1 MAQEITANNPGQLV
15 RDRLPIRTKVCY
27 GLGTAL
33 DMWGLWLY
41 PGVAFAVFNIYLGVS
56 PWLVGLALTI
66 IRLYDAFSD
75 PFVGWI
81 SDNVRTK
88 YGRRRPFIL
97 ISGILCGLGLPI
109 MFLVSPAWSDKTFLG
124 VSAVFW
130 YMIFSNMIY
139 IPIFSTFTVPFNS
152 LANELTPD
160 YEERTSIMTYRSA
173 MQKVFEVANFYGLR
187 FTNLAWFLVPGT
199 GKQNVLLGLRV
210 YTCILGVV
218 MAIFAIIIFLNV
230 KERYYE
236 KLVVKKKQ
244 ERVSLKSSFY
254 ETLTCRPFLFMLLV
268 GASFNL
274 GTSMLGTLGYYAT
287 VYYVCAGDTVSGNAW
302 NFWMGMAFMFGGL
315 IGAPVL
321 NRVAHF
327 AGKRNALIVTAFI
340 GIIAYAGSWYLYTP
354 AIQWLQTVASCLMG
368 LTASGLWMLYG
379 SICADVIDYDELHT
393 GKRREGSFTSCGTYI
408 LKLGNSLGGLLA
420 GSVLSWIGYNAVL
433 AVQTPETVFWIR
445 VTLASIPLVGMTL
458 VIIFILQVPLTKKIC
473 EEIRATLESRR
484 GQV

>member
-1 MAQEITANNPGQLV
+1 MTQEPTANNTGQV
-15 RDRLPIRTKVCY
+15 IRDRIPVLTKMAY

-41 PGVAFAVFNIYLGVS
+41 PSVGFAVFSIYLGVNA
-56 PWLVGLALTI
+56 WWVGLAMTL

-97 ISGILCGLGLPI
+97 IAGIICGLGLPI
-109 MFLVSPAWSDKTFLG
+109 LFSVSPSWSDKTFFG

-130 YMIFSNMIY
+130 YMIFSNMVY
-139 IPIFSTFTVPFNS
+139 IPIFSAFTVPFNS

-160 YEERTSIMTYRSA
+160 YEERTSLMTYRSA
-173 MQKVFEVANFYGLR
+173 MQKVFEVATFYALR
-187 FTNLAWFLVPGT
+187 FTNLACFLIPGT
-199 GKQNVLLGLRV
+199 DKHNVLRGMQAYSCFLG
-210 YTCILGVV
+210 GV
-218 MAIFAIIIFLNV
+218 MAIFAIIIFLRV

-236 KLVVKKKQ
+236 KIVVKSQ
-244 ERVSLKSSFY
+244 AHISLKSALY

-287 VYYVCAGDTVSGNAW
+287 VFYVCGGNQSLGNDW
-302 NFWMGMAFMFGGL
+302 NFWMGLAFMFGGL
-315 IGAPVL
+315 IGAPIL
-321 NRVAHF
+321 NRVAYF
-327 AGKRNALIVTAFI
+327 IGKRNALIVTACI
-340 GIIAYAGSWYLYTP
+340 GMIAYAGSWYLYTP
-354 AIQWLQTVASCLMG
+354 HIQWLQTVASGLMG

-408 LKLGNSLGGLLA
+408 LKLGNSLGGFLA
-420 GSVLSWIGYNAVL
+420 GIIISKVGDNAAL
-433 AVQTPETVFWIR
+433 QAGNPETIFWIR
-445 VTLASIPLVGMTL
+445 VMLAAVPLVGMVL

-473 EEIRATLESRR
+473 EEIRATLEARR
-484 GQV
+484 GKV

>member
-1 MAQEITANNPGQLV
+1 MAQEITANNSGQLV
-15 RDRLPIRTKVCY
+15 RDRVPVLTKISY

-41 PGVAFAVFNIYLGVS
+41 PSVAFAVFSIYLGVN
-56 PWLVGLALTI
+56 PVLVGLAITL
-66 IRLYDAFSD
+66 IRFYDAFSD

-97 ISGILCGLGLPI
+97 IAGILCGLGLPI
-109 MFLVSPAWSDKTFLG
+109 MFLVSPSWSEKTFLG

-173 MQKVFEVANFYGLR
+173 MQKVFEVGNFYALR
-187 FTNLAWFLVPGT
+187 FTNLAWFLIPGT
-199 GKQNVLLGLRV
+199 GKQNVLLGMRV

-218 MAIFAIIIFLNV
+218 MAIFAIIIFFRV

-236 KLVVKKKQ
+236 KIVVKKKQ
-244 ERVSLKSSFY
+244 EHVSLKSAFY

-287 VYYVCAGDTVSGNAW
+287 IYYVCAGDSVSGNNW
-302 NFWMGMAFMFGGL
+302 NFWMGIAFMVGGL

-321 NRVAHF
+321 NRVAYLL
-327 AGKRNALIVTAFI
+327 GKRNALVVTACI
-340 GIIAYAGSWYLYTP
+340 GIIAYASSWYLYNP
-354 AIQWLQTVASCLMG
+354 NIQWLQTVASGLMG

-408 LKLGNSLGGLLA
+408 LKLGNSMGGFLA
-420 GSVLSWIGYNAVL
+420 GAVL
-433 AVQTPETVFWIR
+433 GLIGGNAALKSGTPETIFWVRIM
-445 VTLASIPLVGMTL
+445 LASIPLVGMAL

-473 EEIRATLESRR
+473 EEIRVTLEARR
-484 GQV
+484 GKV

>member
-1 MAQEITANNPGQLV
+1 MAQEIAATNTGQLV
-15 RDRLPIRTKVCY
+15 RDRVPILTKMAY

-41 PGVAFAVFNIYLGVS
+41 PSVAFGVFSIYLGV
-56 PWLVGLALTI
+56 PYWQVGLALTL
-66 IRLYDAFSD
+66 IRFYDAFSD

-81 SDNVRTK
+81 SDNVRSK

-97 ISGILCGLGLPI
+97 IAGILCGLGLPI
-109 MFLVSPAWSDKTFLG
+109 LFLVSPTWSEKTFLG

-130 YMIFSNMIY
+130 YMIFSSMIY
-139 IPIFSTFTVPFNS
+139 IPIFSLFTVPFNS
-152 LANELTPD
+152 LANEMTPD

-173 MQKVFEVANFYGLR
+173 MQKVFEVANFYALR
-187 FTNLAWFLVPGT
+187 FTNLAWFLVPST
-199 GKQNVLLGLRV
+199 GKQNVLRGMQV
-210 YTCILGVV
+210 YTCILGVI
-218 MAIFAIIIFLNV
+218 MAIFAIIIFLRV

-236 KLVVKKKQ
+236 KIVVKTQ
-244 ERVSLKSSFY
+244 EHISLKSAFY

-274 GTSMLGTLGYYAT
+274 GTSMLGALGYIAT
-287 VYYVCAGDTVSGNAW
+287 VYYVCGGNQALGNDW
-302 NFWMGMAFMFGGL
+302 NLWMGLAFMFVGL

-321 NRVAHF
+321 NRVAYF
-327 AGKRNALIVTAFI
+327 VGKRNALIVTAFI
-340 GIIAYAGSWYLYTP
+340 GITAYAGSWYLYTP
-354 AIQWLQTVASCLMG
+354 HIQWLQTVASGLMG

-379 SICADVIDYDELHT
+379 SICADVIDYDELNT

-408 LKLGNSLGGLLA
+408 LKLGNSLGNFLA
-420 GSVLSWIGYNAVL
+420 GGIISMVGGDAALKSG
-433 AVQTPETVFWIR
+433 TPETILWVRIM
-445 VTLASIPLVGMTL
+445 LAAIPLVGMTL

-473 EEIRATLESRR
+473 EEIRTTLESRR

>member
-1 MAQEITANNPGQLV
+1 MAQETAATNTSQLV
-15 RDRLPIRTKVCY
+15 RDRLPILTKVCY

-41 PGVAFAVFNIYLGVS
+41 PSVAVGVFSIFLGV
-56 PWLVGLALTI
+56 PYWQVGLALTL
-66 IRLYDAFSD
+66 IRFYDAFSD

-97 ISGILCGLGLPI
+97 IAGILCGLGLPI
-109 MFLVSPAWSDKTFLG
+109 MFLVSPNWSEYKFLG
-124 VSAVFW
+124 LSAVFW
-130 YMIFSNMIY
+130 YMILSNMIY

-173 MQKVFEVANFYGLR
+173 MQKVFEVGNFYALK
-187 FTNLAWFLVPGT
+187 FTNLAWFLIPGT
-199 GKQNVLLGLRV
+199 DNHNVLLGMRV

-244 ERVSLKSSFY
+244 EHVSLKSSFY

-274 GTSMLGTLGYYAT
+274 GTSMLGTLGYVAT
-287 VYYVCAGDTVSGNAW
+287 VYYVCGGNQAIGNDW
-302 NFWMGMAFMFGGL
+302 NFWMGLAFMFGGL
-315 IGAPVL
+315 VGAPVL
-321 NRVAHF
+321 NRVAYF
-327 AGKRNALIVTAFI
+327 AGKRNALIITAFI
-340 GIIAYAGSWYLYTP
+340 GIFSYASSWYLYNP
-354 AIQWLQTVASCLMG
+354 NIQWLQPIASGLMG

-393 GKRREGSFTSCGTYI
+393 GKRREGSFTSCGRIFSSWVT
-408 LKLGNSLGGLLA
+408 LWEVFWRGA
-420 GSVLSWIGYNAVL
+420 LSAWL
-433 AVQTPETVFWIR
+433 AVMLLSSR
-445 VTLASIPLVGMTL
+445 GR
-458 VIIFILQVPLTKKIC
+458 LQ
-473 EEIRATLESRR
+473 RFYGFA
-484 GQV
+484 

>member
-1 MAQEITANNPGQLV
+1 MTPEPTANNAGQIV
-15 RDRLPIRTKVCY
+15 RDRVPVLTKMAY

-41 PGVAFAVFNIYLGVS
+41 PSVAFAVFSIYLGVS
-56 PWLVGLALTI
+56 PWLVGLALTL

-97 ISGILCGLGLPI
+97 IAGVICGLGLPI
-109 MFLVSPAWSDKTFLG
+109 LFLVSPSWSDKTFLG
-124 VSAVFW
+124 LSAVFW
-130 YMIFSNMIY
+130 YMILSSMVY
-139 IPIFSTFTVPFNS
+139 IPIFSAFTVPFNS
-152 LANELTPD
+152 LANELSPD

-173 MQKVFEVANFYGLR
+173 MQKVFEVANFYALR
-187 FTNLAWFLVPGT
+187 FTNLSWFLVPGT
-199 GKQNVLLGLRV
+199 GKQNVLLGMQV
-210 YTCILGVV
+210 YTCILGVI
-218 MAIFAIIIFLNV
+218 MAIFAIIIFLRV

-236 KLVVKKKQ
+236 KIVVKMQ
-244 ERVSLKSSFY
+244 EHISLKSAFY

-287 VYYVCAGDTVSGNAW
+287 VFYVCGGDQALGNNW
-302 NFWMGMAFMFGGL
+302 NFWMGLAFMFGGL
-315 IGAPVL
+315 IGAPIL
-321 NRVAHF
+321 NRVAYF
-327 AGKRNALIVTAFI
+327 AGKRNALIVTALI
-340 GIIAYAGSWYLYTP
+340 GMIAYASSWFLYTP
-354 AIQWLQTVASCLMG
+354 HIQWLQTIASGLMG
-368 LTASGLWMLYG
+368 LTAAGLWMLYG

-408 LKLGNSLGGLLA
+408 LKLGNSLGGFFA
-420 GSVLSWIGYNAVL
+420 GFILSLIGGNAAL
-433 AVQTPETVFWIR
+433 QSGTPETIFWVRIML
-445 VTLASIPLVGMTL
+445 VNIPIVGMAL

-473 EEIRATLESRR
+473 EEIRVTLEARR
-484 GQV
+484 GKV

>member
-1 MAQEITANNPGQLV
+1 MTPETTANNTGIV
-15 RDRLPIRTKVCY
+15 RDRLPVPTKMAY

-41 PGVAFAVFNIYLGVS
+41 PSVGFAVFSIYLGCNA
-56 PWLVGLALTI
+56 WWVGLAMTL
-66 IRLYDAFSD
+66 IRFYDAFTD
-75 PFVGWI
+75 PWMGWI

-97 ISGILCGLGLPI
+97 IAGILCGLGLPI
-109 MFLVSPAWSDKTFLG
+109 LFLVSPAWSDKAFLG

-130 YMIFSNMIY
+130 YMILSNMIY
-139 IPIFSTFTVPFNS
+139 IPIFSAFTVPFNS

-160 YEERTSIMTYRSA
+160 YEERTSLMTYRSA
-173 MQKVFEVANFYGLR
+173 MQKVFEVATFYALR
-187 FTNLAWFLVPGT
+187 FTNLACFLIPGT
-199 GKQNVLLGLRV
+199 DKHDVLRGMQV

-218 MAIFAIIIFLNV
+218 MAIFAIIIFLRV

-236 KLVVKKKQ
+236 KIVVKSQ
-244 ERVSLKSSFY
+244 THISLKSALY

-287 VYYVCAGDTVSGNAW
+287 VFYVCGGNQSLGNDW
-302 NFWMGMAFMFGGL
+302 NFWMGLAFMFGGL
-315 IGAPVL
+315 VGAPVL
-321 NRVAHF
+321 NRVAYF
-327 AGKRNALIVTAFI
+327 IGKRNALIVTACI
-340 GIIAYAGSWYLYTP
+340 GMIAYVGSWYLYTP
-354 AIQWLQTVASCLMG
+354 HIQWLQTVASGLMG

-408 LKLGNSLGGLLA
+408 LKLGNSLGGFLA
-420 GSVLSWIGYNAVL
+420 GVIISKVGDNAAL
-433 AVQTPETVFWIR
+433 QAGNPETIFWIR
-445 VTLASIPLVGMTL
+445 VMLAAVPLVGMAL

-473 EEIRATLESRR
+473 EEIRVTLEARR
-484 GQV
+484 GKV

>member
-1 MAQEITANNPGQLV
+1 MSQETTENSAGQIV
-15 RDRLPIRTKVCY
+15 RDRIPVLTKMAY

-41 PGVAFAVFNIYLGVS
+41 PSVGFAVFSIYLGVDAK
-56 PWLVGLALTI
+56 WVGLAMTL

-75 PFVGWI
+75 PWMGWI
-81 SDNVRTK
+81 SDNVRTRF
-88 YGRRRPFIL
+88 GRRRPFIL
-97 ISGILCGLGLPI
+97 IAGILCGLGLPI
-109 MFLVSPAWSDKTFLG
+109 LFCVSHSWADKSFLG
-124 VSAVFW
+124 ISAIFW
-130 YMIFSNMIY
+130 FMIFSNMIY
-139 IPIFSTFTVPFNS
+139 IPVFSAFTVPFNS

-173 MQKVFEVANFYGLR
+173 MQKVFEVATFYALR
-187 FTNLAWFLVPGT
+187 FTNLACFLIPGT
-199 GKQNVLLGLRV
+199 DKHNVLRGMQV
-210 YTCILGVV
+210 YSCILGVV
-218 MAIFAIIIFLNV
+218 MAVFAIIIFLRV

-236 KLVVKKKQ
+236 KLVVKGQ
-244 ERVSLKSSFY
+244 EHISLKSALY

-287 VYYVCAGDTVSGNAW
+287 VYYVCAGNTTLGNDW
-302 NFWMGMAFMFGGL
+302 NFWMGLAFMFGGL

-321 NRVAHF
+321 NRVAYF
-327 AGKRNALIVTAFI
+327 IGKRNALIVTACI

-354 AIQWLQTVASCLMG
+354 HIQWLQTIASGMMG

-379 SICADVIDYDELHT
+379 SICADVIDYDELNT

-408 LKLGNSLGGLLA
+408 LKLGNALGGLLA
-420 GSVLSWIGYNAVL
+420 GYIISSVGGNAALQAGAPETILRIRIML
-433 AVQTPETVFWIR
+433 AVVPI
-445 VTLASIPLVGMTL
+445 VGMIL
-458 VIIFILQVPLTKKIC
+458 VIIFISQVPLTKKIC
-473 EEIRATLESRR
+473 EEIRLKLEARR

>member
-1 MAQEITANNPGQLV
+1 MDQAITSETTTNQV
-15 RDRLPIRTKVCY
+15 RDRIPILTKVCY

-41 PGVAFAVFNIYLGVS
+41 PSVGFAVFSIYLGVD
-56 PWLVGLALTI
+56 PWWVGLAMTL

-75 PFVGWI
+75 PWMGWI
-81 SDNVRTK
+81 SDNIRTK

-97 ISGILCGLGLPI
+97 IAGVLAGLCLPI
-109 MFLVSPAWSDKTFLG
+109 LFLVSPTWADKTFLG

-130 YMIFSNMIY
+130 FMIVSNMIY
-139 IPIFSTFTVPFNS
+139 IPIFSAFTVPFNS

-173 MQKVFEVANFYGLR
+173 MQKVFEVASFYALR
-187 FTNLAWFLVPGT
+187 FTNLAVFLIPGT
-199 GKQNVLLGLRV
+199 NKQNVLLGMQV

-218 MAIFAIIIFLNV
+218 MAVFAVIIFLKV

-236 KLVVKKKQ
+236 KLVVKSQ
-244 ERVSLKSSFY
+244 EHISLKSALY

-287 VYYVCAGDTVSGNAW
+287 VYYVCGGNQALGNDW
-302 NFWMGMAFMFGGL
+302 NFWMGLAFMLGGL
-315 IGAPVL
+315 VGAPVL

-327 AGKRNALIVTAFI
+327 LGKRNALIVTACI

-354 AIQWLQTVASCLMG
+354 KIQWLQTVASGLMG

-408 LKLGNSLGGLLA
+408 LKLGNSMGGFLA
-420 GSVLSWIGYNAVL
+420 GAILSMVGGNAAL
-433 AVQTPETVFWIR
+433 QSGSPQTILWVRIM
-445 VTLASIPLVGMTL
+445 LGAIPVAGMAL
-458 VIIFILQVPLTKKIC
+458 VIAFVLQVPLTRKVC
-473 EEIRATLESRR
+473 EEIRATLEARR
-484 GQV
+484 GKV

>member
-1 MAQEITANNPGQLV
+1 MAQENTGQLV
-15 RDRLPIRTKVCY
+15 RDRVPVLTKMAY

-41 PGVAFAVFNIYLGVS
+41 PSVAFGVFSIFLGV
-56 PWLVGLALTI
+56 PYWQVGLALTL
-66 IRLYDAFSD
+66 IRFYDAFSD

-97 ISGILCGLGLPI
+97 FAGVLCGLGLPI
-109 MFLVSPAWSDKTFLG
+109 LFLVSPTWSDKTFLG

-130 YMIFSNMIY
+130 YMIFSSMLY
-139 IPIFSTFTVPFNS
+139 IPIFSCFTVPFNS

-173 MQKVFEVANFYGLR
+173 MQKVFEVANFYALR

-199 GKQNVLLGLRV
+199 GKQNVLRGMQV

-218 MAIFAIIIFLNV
+218 MAIFAIVIFLRV

-236 KLVVKKKQ
+236 KIVVKTQ
-244 ERVSLKSSFY
+244 EHISLKSAFY

-274 GTSMLGTLGYYAT
+274 GTSMLGTLGYIAT
-287 VYYVCAGDTVSGNAW
+287 VYYVCGGDQAIGNAW
-302 NFWMGMAFMFGGL
+302 NLWMGLAFMFGGL

-321 NRVAHF
+321 NRVAYF
-327 AGKRNALIVTAFI
+327 VGKRNALIITAFI
-340 GIIAYAGSWYLYTP
+340 GIAAYAGSWYLYTP
-354 AIQWLQTVASCLMG
+354 HIQWLQTVASGLMG

-379 SICADVIDYDELHT
+379 SICADVIDYDELNT

-408 LKLGNSLGGLLA
+408 LKLGNSLGTFVA
-420 GSVLSWIGYNAVL
+420 GSIISMVGGDAALKSGTPGTILWVRIML
-433 AVQTPETVFWIR
+433 A
-445 VTLASIPLVGMTL
+445 AIPLVGMAL
-458 VIIFILQVPLTKKIC
+458 VIAFILQVPLTKKIC
-473 EEIRATLESRR
+473 EEIRMKLEARR

>member
-1 MAQEITANNPGQLV
+1 MAQETTANKPGQLV
-15 RDRLPIRTKVCY
+15 RDRVPVLTKMAY

-41 PGVAFAVFNIYLGVS
+41 PNVAFAVFSIYLGAS
-56 PWLVGLALTI
+56 PVLVGLALTL
-66 IRLYDAFSD
+66 IRFYDAFSD

-97 ISGILCGLGLPI
+97 IAGILAGLGLPI
-109 MFLVSPAWSDKTFLG
+109 LFLVSPSWSDKTFLG
-124 VSAVFW
+124 LSAVFW
-130 YMIFSNMIY
+130 YMIGSSLIY
-139 IPIFSTFTVPFNS
+139 IPIFSAFTVPFNS

-173 MQKVFEVANFYGLR
+173 MQKVFEVATFYALR
-187 FTNLAWFLVPGT
+187 FTNLAWFVIPST
-199 GKQNVLLGLRV
+199 GKQNVLRGMQV
-210 YTCILGVV
+210 YTCGLGIV
-218 MAIFAIIIFLNV
+218 MAIFAIIIFLRV

-236 KLVVKKKQ
+236 KIVVKSQ
-244 ERVSLKSSFY
+244 DHISLKSAFY

-287 VYYVCAGDTVSGNAW
+287 VYYVCGGDTTLGNDW
-302 NFWMGMAFMFGGL
+302 NFWMGLAFMSGGL
-315 IGAPVL
+315 IGAPLL
-321 NRVAHF
+321 NRVAYF
-327 AGKRNALIVTAFI
+327 MGKRNALVVTAGI
-340 GIIAYAGSWYLYTP
+340 GIIAYAGSWYLYNP
-354 AIQWLQTVASCLMG
+354 HVQWLQTVASGLMG

-408 LKLGNSLGGLLA
+408 LKLGNSLGGFLA
-420 GSVLSWIGYNAVL
+420 GAVISLIGGNAALQSGTPATILWVRIML
-433 AVQTPETVFWIR
+433 A
-445 VTLASIPLVGMTL
+445 AIPLAGMAL
-458 VIIFILQVPLTKKIC
+458 VIVFILQVPLTKKIC
-473 EEIRATLESRR
+473 EEIRATLEARR

>member
-1 MAQEITANNPGQLV
+1 MPQEPTATTPGEIV
-15 RDRLPIRTKVCY
+15 RDRLPVLTKMAY

-41 PGVAFAVFNIYLGVS
+41 PSVGFAVFSIYLGVDAK
-56 PWLVGLALTI
+56 WVGLAMTL

-75 PFVGWI
+75 PWVGWI

-97 ISGILCGLGLPI
+97 FAGIVCGLGLPI
-109 MFLVSPAWSDKTFLG
+109 LFSVSPSWAGKTYLG
-124 VSAVFW
+124 VPSVFW

-139 IPIFSTFTVPFNS
+139 IPVFSAFTVPFNS

-160 YEERTSIMTYRSA
+160 YEERTSLMTYRSA
-173 MQKVFEVANFYGLR
+173 MQKVFEVATFYALR
-187 FTNLAWFLVPGT
+187 FTNLAVFLIPGT
-199 GKQNVLLGLRV
+199 NKQNVLLGMQV
-210 YTCILGVV
+210 YSCILGVI
-218 MAIFAIIIFLNV
+218 MAVFAIIIFLRV

-236 KLVVKKKQ
+236 KIVVKSQ
-244 ERVSLKSSFY
+244 EHISLKSALY

-287 VYYVCAGDTVSGNAW
+287 VYYVCGGNQALGNDW
-302 NFWMGMAFMFGGL
+302 NFWMGLSFMFGGL
-315 IGAPVL
+315 VGAPVL

-327 AGKRNALIVTAFI
+327 AGKRNALIVTALI
-340 GIIAYAGSWYLYTP
+340 GILAYAGAWYLYTP
-354 AIQWLQTVASCLMG
+354 QIQWLQTVASGLMG

-408 LKLGNSLGGLLA
+408 LKLGNSLGGFCA
-420 GSVLSWIGYNAVL
+420 GLVISTIGGNAAL
-433 AVQTPETVFWIR
+433 QKGAPETIR
-445 VTLASIPLVGMTL
+445 WVRIMLSSIPILGMIL

-473 EEIRATLESRR
+473 EEIRLTLEARR
-484 GQV
+484 GKV

>member
-1 MAQEITANNPGQLV
+1 MTQDTIEPDTGQIV
-15 RDRLPIRTKVCY
+15 RDRVPVLTKMAY

-41 PGVAFAVFNIYLGVS
+41 PSVGFAVFSIYLGVDAK
-56 PWLVGLALTI
+56 WVGLAMTL

-97 ISGILCGLGLPI
+97 IAGILCGLGLPI
-109 MFLVSPAWSDKTFLG
+109 LFSVSPAWSGKTFLG
-124 VSAVFW
+124 ISAVFW
-130 YMIFSNMIY
+130 YMIVSNMIY
-139 IPIFSTFTVPFNS
+139 IPVFSAFTVPFNS

-173 MQKVFEVANFYGLR
+173 MQKVFEAATFYALR
-187 FTNLAWFLVPGT
+187 FTNLACFLIPGT
-199 GKQNVLLGLRV
+199 NKQNVLRGMQV
-210 YTCILGVV
+210 YTCILGVI
-218 MAIFAIIIFLNV
+218 MAVFAIIIFLRV
-230 KERYYE
+230 KERYYD
-236 KLVVKKKQ
+236 KLVVKGQ
-244 ERVSLKSSFY
+244 DSISLKSAFY

-274 GTSMLGTLGYYAT
+274 GTSMIGTLGYYAT
-287 VYYVCAGDTVSGNAW
+287 VFYVCGGNSALGNDW
-302 NFWMGMAFMFGGL
+302 NFWMGLSFMLGGL

-321 NRVAHF
+321 NRVAYV

-340 GIIAYAGSWYLYTP
+340 GMISYAASWYLYNP
-354 AIQWLQTVASCLMG
+354 HIQWLQTVASGLMG

-379 SICADVIDYDELHT
+379 AICADVIDYDELHT

-408 LKLGNSLGGLLA
+408 LKLGNSLGGFFAGYIISQLGGNAALQSGTPQTILWIRILLA
-420 GSVLSWIGYNAVL
+420 G
-433 AVQTPETVFWIR
+433 
-445 VTLASIPLVGMTL
+445 IPILGMAL
-458 VIIFILQVPLTKKIC
+458 VIIFISQVPLTKKIC
-473 EEIRATLESRR
+473 EEIRVTLEARR
-484 GQV
+484 GKV

>member
-1 MAQEITANNPGQLV
+1 MSTETTIASSGQLV
-15 RDRLPIRTKVCY
+15 RDRVPVLTKMAY

-41 PGVAFAVFNIYLGVS
+41 PSVGFAVFSIYLGVDAK
-56 PWLVGLALTI
+56 WVGLAMTL

-75 PFVGWI
+75 PWMGWI
-81 SDNVRTK
+81 SDNIRTK

-97 ISGILCGLGLPI
+97 IFGILAGLGLPI
-109 MFLVSPAWSDKTFLG
+109 LFAVSPSWSDKTFLG
-124 VSAVFW
+124 VPAVFW

-139 IPIFSTFTVPFNS
+139 IPIFSAFTVPFNS

-173 MQKVFEVANFYGLR
+173 MQKVFEVASFYALR
-187 FTNLAWFLVPGT
+187 FTNLAVFLIPGSN
-199 GKQNVLLGLRV
+199 KQNVLRGMQV
-210 YTCILGVV
+210 YTCILGAV
-218 MAIFAIIIFLNV
+218 MAVFAIIIFLRV

-236 KLVVKKKQ
+236 KLVQKTQ
-244 ERVSLKSSFY
+244 EHVSLKSALY

-287 VYYVCAGDTVSGNAW
+287 VFYVCGGDQALGNDW
-302 NFWMGMAFMFGGL
+302 NFWMGLAFMFGGL
-315 IGAPVL
+315 IGAPIL
-321 NRVAHF
+321 NRVAYF
-327 AGKRNALIVTAFI
+327 LGKRDALLVTAGI
-340 GIIAYAGSWYLYTP
+340 GIVSYAGAWYLYTP
-354 AIQWLQTVASCLMG
+354 HIQWLQTVASGLMG

-420 GSVLSWIGYNAVL
+420 GSVISALGGNAALQSGSPHTILWVRIVLSAIPVL
-433 AVQTPETVFWIR
+433 
-445 VTLASIPLVGMTL
+445 GMVL
-458 VIIFILQVPLTKKIC
+458 VIIFVLQVPLTRKVC
-473 EEIRATLESRR
+473 EEIRSTLEARR

>member
-1 MAQEITANNPGQLV
+1 MAQEIPAANTGQLV
-15 RDRLPIRTKVCY
+15 RDRVPVLTKMAY

-41 PGVAFAVFNIYLGVS
+41 PSVAFGVFSIYLGV
-56 PWLVGLALTI
+56 PYWQVGLALTL
-66 IRLYDAFSD
+66 IRFYDAFSD

-97 ISGILCGLGLPI
+97 IAGILCGLGLPI
-109 MFLVSPAWSDKTFLG
+109 MFLVSPTWSEKTFLG

-130 YMIFSNMIY
+130 YMILSNMIY
-139 IPIFSTFTVPFNS
+139 IPIFSLFTVPFNS

-187 FTNLAWFLVPGT
+187 FTNLAWFLIPGT
-199 GKQNVLLGLRV
+199 GKQNVLLGMRV

-218 MAIFAIIIFLNV
+218 MAIFAIIIFLRV

-236 KLVVKKKQ
+236 KIVVKTQ
-244 ERVSLKSSFY
+244 EHISLKSAFY

-274 GTSMLGTLGYYAT
+274 GTSMLGTLGYIAT
-287 VYYVCAGDTVSGNAW
+287 VYYVCGGIEALGNGW
-302 NFWMGMAFMFGGL
+302 NFWMGLAFMFGGL

-321 NRVAHF
+321 NRVAYF

-340 GIIAYAGSWYLYTP
+340 GIVAYAGSWYLYTP
-354 AIQWLQTVASCLMG
+354 KIMWLQTVASGLMG

-379 SICADVIDYDELHT
+379 SICADVIDYDELNT

-408 LKLGNSLGGLLA
+408 LKLGNSLGSFLA
-420 GSVLSWIGYNAVL
+420 GGIISMVGGDAALKSGTPGTILWVRIML
-433 AVQTPETVFWIR
+433 AVV
-445 VTLASIPLVGMTL
+445 PLVGMAL
-458 VIIFILQVPLTKKIC
+458 VITFILQVPLTKKIC
-473 EEIRATLESRR
+473 EEIRIKLEARR

>member
-1 MAQEITANNPGQLV
+1 MTQEPTANNTGQV
-15 RDRLPIRTKVCY
+15 IRDRIPVLTKMAY

-41 PGVAFAVFNIYLGVS
+41 PSVGFAVFSIYLGVNA
-56 PWLVGLALTI
+56 WWVGLAMTL

-97 ISGILCGLGLPI
+97 IAGIICGLGLPI
-109 MFLVSPAWSDKTFLG
+109 LFSVSPSWSDKTFFG

-130 YMIFSNMIY
+130 YMIFSNMVY
-139 IPIFSTFTVPFNS
+139 IPIFSAFTVPFNS

-160 YEERTSIMTYRSA
+160 YEERTSLMTYRSA
-173 MQKVFEVANFYGLR
+173 MQKVFEVATFYALR
-187 FTNLAWFLVPGT
+187 FTNLACFLIPGT
-199 GKQNVLLGLRV
+199 DKHNVLRGMQAYSCFLG
-210 YTCILGVV
+210 GV
-218 MAIFAIIIFLNV
+218 MAIFAIIIFLRV

-236 KLVVKKKQ
+236 KIVVKSQ
-244 ERVSLKSSFY
+244 AHISLKSALY

-287 VYYVCAGDTVSGNAW
+287 VFYVCGGNQSLGNDW
-302 NFWMGMAFMFGGL
+302 NFWMGLAFMFGGL
-315 IGAPVL
+315 IGAPIL
-321 NRVAHF
+321 NRVAYF
-327 AGKRNALIVTAFI
+327 IGKRNALIVTACI
-340 GIIAYAGSWYLYTP
+340 GMIAYAGSWYLYTP
-354 AIQWLQTVASCLMG
+354 HIQWLQTIASGLMG

-379 SICADVIDYDELHT
+379 SICADIIDYDELHT

-408 LKLGNSLGGLLA
+408 LKLGNSLGGFLA
-420 GSVLSWIGYNAVL
+420 GIIISKVGDNAAL
-433 AVQTPETVFWIR
+433 QAGNPETIFWIR
-445 VTLASIPLVGMTL
+445 VMLAAVPLVGMVL

-473 EEIRATLESRR
+473 EEIRATLEARR
-484 GQV
+484 GKV